1 MYLNADN
8 SAILFFSGQAKSK
21 KSKGARPAEDPPIP
35 ASEPARP
42 LSPLTA
48 APEDPP
54 INEAN
59 PLEPSLD
66 NTTMNPSTVGP
77 SSSTDPPSPR
87 VQDVQITG
95 SRFVEPGNPTVLARC
110 TAKQEALERQK
121 VRFDVANYDR
131 LNASDILSGYLS
143 HVHSS
148 RESEI
153 EMVKQLQLKYEVRCF
168 RFTNIP
174 SAPKSSD
181 YERNGITCRLRI

>member
-1 MYLNADN
+1 MLTTLQY
-8 SAILFFSGQAKSK
+8 FFLSGQAKSK
-21 KSKGARPAEDPPIP
+21 KAKAAKPAEDPPVL
-35 ASEPARP
+35 ASDPARP
-42 LSPLTA
+42 PSPLTD

-54 INEAN
+54 IVNEAN
-59 PLEPSLD
+59 PPEPSLD
-66 NTTMNPSTVGP
+66 KATMNPSTAGP

-181 YERNGITCRLRI
+181 YERNGITCRLKI

>member
-1 MYLNADN
+1 MAT
-8 SAILFFSGQAKSK
+8 K
-21 KSKGARPAEDPPIP
+21 PVEDPPVL
-35 ASEPARP
+35 ASEPSRP
-42 LSPLTA
+42 PSPLTV

-54 INEAN
+54 IIHEAN
-59 PLEPSLD
+59 PPEPSLAK
-66 NTTMNPSTVGP
+66 NTINPSAAGP
-77 SSSTDPPSPR
+77 SSSTGPPSPH

-95 SRFVEPGNPTVLARC
+95 SRYVEPGNPTVLAQC
-110 TAKQEALERQK
+110 TAKQEALERRK
-121 VRFDVANYDR
+121 VRLDVANYDR

-181 YERNGITCRLRI
+181 YGRNGISCRLKI

>member
-1 MYLNADN
+1 MLTTLQDF
-8 SAILFFSGQAKSK
+8 LLSGQAKSK
-21 KSKGARPAEDPPIP
+21 KAKVTKPAEDPPVL

-42 LSPLTA
+42 PSPLTV

-54 INEAN
+54 MFNEAN
-59 PLEPSLD
+59 PPEPSLD
-66 NTTMNPSTVGP
+66 KATINPSMARP

-121 VRFDVANYDR
+121 ACLDVANYDR

-143 HVHSS
+143 HVDSS
-148 RESEI
+148 HESEI
-153 EMVKQLQLKYEVRCF
+153 EMVKQL
-168 RFTNIP
+168 
-174 SAPKSSD
+174 
-181 YERNGITCRLRI
+181 